1 MEKTRNIAELLR
13 LIERDYHADKAVS
26 ERGPHGWV
34 YLSHKELL
42 SEVKALTLYLHS
54 IGIKKG
60 DMVGIMAISGIRWV
74 VADLAIMACGAITI
88 PLFANISSENFLIE
102 CEQTNLKTLFVLG
115 AEPWQMYAKHKH
127 HFERV
132 IALDTPP
139 PEEKA
144 EVFEKAIEI
153 GLKASNKDPN
163 LFDALLDQISENDL
177 ATIIYTSSSTGIPK
191 GVMLTHKN
199 ILFAGFTNVLEFS
212 ESDRYLSVLP
222 LAHVYQRIATFCLL
236 RWNIGIYF
244 LNDPKDINAALHEIK
259 PTVTAFV
266 PRVVEKVYVKII
278 SELAKEDFL
287 KRSIGHWAFDI
298 ALDVNFEHRLF
309 HHLADKIVYQKV
321 REAFGGHL
329 RTILCGSA
337 HLNPMLARFF
347 LHIGIP
353 ILEGYGMSEMMV
365 ISVNRLDQCKIG
377 TVGLP
382 CPEVEIKI
390 SAEGEI
396 LVRSDGV
403 MQAYYKNPEATKAA
417 LDHDGW
423 LHTGDKGKIDA
434 DGYLTVLGR
443 MDEIVKT
450 STGEWIALVPLEKE
464 LCKVPFVE
472 YALVI
477 AEHEKFVSALIFPNA
492 DVVHA
497 LKMSQNM
504 GQMSDEE
511 YLKGAYIKRE
521 MDKLIN
527 SMNTHHN
534 HWEQIRAY
542 RFVLTPPT
550 IEGGEITPTFKLRRE
565 NIVHKY
571 KELIESMYPE
581 DPSKRVNEK

>member
-1 MEKTRNIAELLR
+1 MEKTRNISEFLR
-13 LIERDYHADKAVS
+13 LIERDYHANKAIA
-26 ERGPHGWV
+26 EKGPHGWV

-42 SEVKALTLYLHS
+42 SEVKAMTLYLHS

-74 VADLAIMACGAITI
+74 VADLAIMACGAITV
-88 PLFANISSENFLIE
+88 PLFANISSENFLFE

-115 AEPWQMYAKHKH
+115 AEPWQMYAKHKDR
-127 HFERV
+127 FERV

-153 GLKASNKDPN
+153 GLKASNKNPK
-163 LFDALLDQISENDL
+163 LFDELLDQVRENDL

-199 ILFAGFTNVLEFS
+199 ILFAGFTNLLELS

-222 LAHVYQRIATFCLL
+222 LAHVYQRIITLWLL
-236 RWNIGIYF
+236 RWNVGIYF
-244 LNDPKDINAALHEIK
+244 SNDPKNINAVLHEIK
-259 PTVTAFV
+259 PTVTSFV
-266 PRVVEKVYVKII
+266 PRIVEKIYIKII
-278 SELAKEDFL
+278 SELEKEGFL
-287 KRSIGHWAFDI
+287 KRSIGHFAFDI
-298 ALDVNFEHRLF
+298 ALDPDFEHRLF
-309 HHLADKIVYQKV
+309 HHLANKVVYQKV
-321 REAFGGHL
+321 RDAFGGHL
-329 RTILCGSA
+329 KAIICGSA
-337 HLNPMLARFF
+337 ALSPMLVRFF
-347 LHIGIP
+347 HHIGIP
-353 ILEGYGMSEMMV
+353 ILEGYGMTEMMV
-365 ISVNRLDQCKIG
+365 ISVNTLKKCKMG

-396 LVRSDGV
+396 LIRAGGV
-403 MQAYYKNPEATKAA
+403 MQGYYKNPEATKVA
-417 LDHDGW
+417 LDQNGW

-434 DGYLTVLGR
+434 DGYLTILGR
-443 MDEIVKT
+443 TDEIVKT

-464 LCKVPFVE
+464 LCKAPFVD

-477 AEHEKFVSALIFPNA
+477 AEHEKFVSALIFPNF

-497 LKMSQNM
+497 LKVSQNM
-504 GQMSDEE
+504 GQITDEE

-521 MDKLIN
+521 MDRLIDSIN
-527 SMNTHHN
+527 AHHN
-534 HWEQIRAY
+534 HWEQIHAY
-542 RFVLTPPT
+542 RFVLTPPS

-565 NIVHKY
+565 NLVHKY

-581 DPSKRVNEK
+581 DPSKRVNE